1 MRRRKRGGDGSAT
14 PGADGATEAA
24 TTEGAAPVVG
34 GILREGYDR
43 DVSRLDPVNTTW
55 WDASL
60 FPAVH
65 ETVVTQDVEGNF
77 IPMLAESWEAS
88 ADGTEITFK
97 IRDGLTFQSGAPCDA
112 AAVATALNVVRKGAD
127 QRRVLD
133 AGRGRD
139 CRRRQHSRRE
149 DGPSLRRSSLRSQLG
164 LLGDLRQQGAGGAWR
179 QVRRHGMRRDRAV
192 HADGARARKPLH
204 RGPLGRVPGLGERWS
219 PSISRNGSSPT
230 AGAAQ

>member
-1 MRRRKRGGDGSAT
+1 MKRRQDSVENLVDEYVGRRISRRDFFLRSAALGISMSAAGSLLAACGGGSEEAT
-14 PGADGATEAA
+14 APPPPAQTGATEAA

-97 IRDGLTFQSGAPCDA
+97 IRDGLTFPE
-112 AAVATALNVVRKGAD
+112 
-127 QRRVLD
+127 
-133 AGRGRD
+133 RGT
-139 CRRRQHSRRE
+139 
-149 DGPSLRRSSLRSQLG
+149 L
-164 LLGDLRQQGAGGAWR
+164 
-179 QVRRHGMRRDRAV
+179 
-192 HADGARARKPLH
+192 
-204 RGPLGRVPGLGERWS
+204 
-219 PSISRNGSSPT
+219 
-230 AGAAQ
+230 